1 MIDIISSFWKLGVLR
16 KYGYDV
22 WRVEQWYLVQKMRR
36 KQKKGCQVL
45 THHYQLPTY
54 SAQRRVQLQSIGS
67 LFQILGHSIN
77 LLVFA

>member
-36 KQKKGCQVL
+36 KQKKGCQL
-45 THHYQLPTY
+45 
-54 SAQRRVQLQSIGS
+54 RRGEYNYNPSVPCFKFWDIRSICWFSHRGCC
-67 LFQILGHSIN
+67 
-77 LLVFA
+77 